1 MATSD
6 YTLAEALAAQKALRD
21 AAGAEEETFELA
33 DVIGMASDEIEMLM
47 DQGKTVDQIAAII
60 QKATGKPATG
70 ADVEE
75 HYVGPEERDSWQDDD
90 EYDDKGH
97 R

>member
-1 MATSD
+1 MTSSD

-21 AAGAEEETFELA
+21 AAGAEEETFDLA
-33 DVIGMASDEIEMLM
+33 DVIGMASEEIEMLM
-47 DQGKTVDQIAAII
+47 EQGKTADQIAAII

-75 HYVGPEERDSWQDDD
+75 HYAGPEERYSWQDDD
-90 EYDDKGH
+90 EDDDKAD

>member
-6 YTLAEALAAQKALRD
+6 YTLTEALAAQKALRD

-47 DQGKTVDQIAAII
+47 DQGKTPDQIAAII

-70 ADVEE
+70 RDVEE
-75 HYVGPEERDSWQDDD
+75 HYVGPDERHAWDDD
-90 EYDDKGH
+90 DDDDDKGN